1 MNEGEYYGLSW
12 LLGRFEAVFRL
23 HMSQTCCRCPGT
35 GHLVQYGHEQW
46 DVGDSIGPRAG
57 TGGTLGSRSRPLT
70 SPSEAIHSIMSRAI
84 RTKTTTSPREPVA
97 MIPMSGNTVVGDNL
111 ASAGLTQPERTLVAG
126 GRRQVSESA
135 AKEYQI
141 EEALTKMESEWTDC
155 HLEIVGY
162 RETGTGVLKGV
173 DDINAVLDEQVGWN

>member
-1 MNEGEYYGLSW
+1 M
-12 LLGRFEAVFRL
+12 V
-23 HMSQTCCRCPGT
+23 
-35 GHLVQYGHEQW
+35 
-46 DVGDSIGPRAG
+46 
-57 TGGTLGSRSRPLT
+57 
-70 SPSEAIHSIMSRAI
+70 
-84 RTKTTTSPREPVA
+84 
-97 MIPMSGNTVVGDNL
+97 PMSGDTPVGDDL
-111 ASAGLTQPERTLVAG
+111 TSAGLTPPDRTLVAG

-173 DDINAVLDEQVGWN
+173 DDINAVLDEQVSWNRIFGEKLHGDTSCESRDAPSMNATLCENRGSLWGRLAFFRGIDW